1 MSAALDSFLTGF
13 FGQVKT
19 IQDKNKERADT
30 YFDEQL
36 KRAQTIGLEKISQRK
51 AKVSEAN
58 AVANRL
64 MRQGGVPADVVKEVA
79 RGGLDKLTELEQ
91 VWADAAASGVTVDET
106 YWREVYGV
114 AKTQA
119 ERNGTDINGAISE
132 AVGLTKPQKETTTD
146 APKKKRSFGDYVFL
160 SDSMERAQSRLED
173 TMLEEGL
180 SAADVLRMENEP
192 TPSASVGPNW
202 TVTADRERE
211 AKSRQR
217 EALSTSEVK
226 SMNDDYEKRVEEYK
240 LSIMNDEKFSVANP
254 DFNERKAAAEQKAQ
268 SMALEE
274 LGQIYGPDRVRA
286 HPRFGGMT
294 VETEEPTITE
304 EVVPGPEAAQVA
316 DDAMKV
322 VGDERSPRS
331 ERPENIVPTVKNKGT
346 TYKFS
351 HITKEGKYV
360 YKDDAGVSRYV
371 DPKYAI
377 KAGTAPVE
385 EKPQA
390 QEVQERLNSALEAFA
405 SGTGDSTSMD
415 GLFIGRGENPP
426 SNITMPNVGVLTLK
440 DKTEEGYI
448 YGLADNDEQDVLIPS
463 Q

>member
-1 MSAALDSFLTGF
+1 MSALDSFLTGF

-51 AKVSEAN
+51 AKVAEAN

-91 VWADAAASGVTVDET
+91 VWADAASSGVTVDET

-119 ERNGTDINGAISE
+119 ERNGTDINGAINE
-132 AVGLTKPQKETTTD
+132 AVGLTKPQKESTTE

-173 TMLEEGL
+173 TMLEDGL
-180 SAADVLRMENEP
+180 SAADVLRMENDP
-192 TPSASVGPNW
+192 TPSSSVGPNW
-202 TVTADRERE
+202 SVTADRERE
-211 AKSRQR
+211 VKRRQG
-217 EALSTSEVK
+217 ENLSTSEVK
-226 SMNDDYEKRVEEYK
+226 SMNDDYEKRVEEYT
-240 LSIMNDEKFSVANP
+240 LSIMNDEKFSVENP
-254 DFNERKAAAEQKAQ
+254 DFNERKTAARKKAEER
-268 SMALEE
+268 ALSE
-274 LGQIYGPDRVRA
+274 LGQIYGPDRVKA
-286 HPRFGGMT
+286 HPRFGGMVVT
-294 VETEEPTITE
+294 TEESTITE

-316 DDAMKV
+316 NDTMKV
-322 VGDERSPRS
+322 LGDERAPKS
-331 ERPENIVPTVKNKGT
+331 ERPDNVVPTVKNKGK
-346 TYKFS
+346 TYTFS

-360 YKDDAGVSRYV
+360 YKDDTGAARYV
-371 DPKYAI
+371 DPQYAI
-377 KAGTAPVE
+377 KAGSAPVE

-390 QEVQERLNSALEAFA
+390 QEVQERLNNALKAFVDG
-405 SGTGDSTSMD
+405 SGDTAAMDS
-415 GLFIGRGENPP
+415 LFIGRGENPP
-426 SNITMPNVGVLTLK
+426 ANITMPNVGVLTLK
-440 DKTEEGYI
+440 DKTNEGYV